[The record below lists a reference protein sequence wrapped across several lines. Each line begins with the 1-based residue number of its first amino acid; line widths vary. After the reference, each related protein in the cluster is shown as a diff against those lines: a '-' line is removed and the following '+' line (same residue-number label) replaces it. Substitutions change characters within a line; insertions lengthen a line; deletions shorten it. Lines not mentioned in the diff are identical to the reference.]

1 MNKTNLE
8 KKRLEY
14 VTKARACTSL
24 DEWELY
30 DQQVKHYTE
39 RLRRLAFLKS

>member
-1 MNKTNLE
+1 MKLQKLE

-14 VTKARACTSL
+14 VEKARACTTL

-30 DQQVKHYTE
+30 NQQVEHYKRQIAKYE
-39 RLRRLAFLKS
+39 SLK

>member
-1 MNKTNLE
+1 MNLQKLE

-14 VTKARACTSL
+14 VEKARACTNL

-30 DQQVKHYTE
+30 DQQVKHYSS
-39 RLRRLAFLKS
+39 LLAKYESLK

>member
-1 MNKTNLE
+1 MNTKKLE

-14 VTKARACTSL
+14 VEKARACTSL

-30 DQQVKHYTE
+30 DQQVKHYSSLLAKYE
-39 RLRRLAFLKS
+39 RLK

>member
-1 MNKTNLE
+1 MNLETLE

-14 VTKARACTSL
+14 VTKARACSSL

-30 DQQVKHYTE
+30 NQQVEHYKRMIAKYE
-39 RLRRLAFLKS
+39 ALK